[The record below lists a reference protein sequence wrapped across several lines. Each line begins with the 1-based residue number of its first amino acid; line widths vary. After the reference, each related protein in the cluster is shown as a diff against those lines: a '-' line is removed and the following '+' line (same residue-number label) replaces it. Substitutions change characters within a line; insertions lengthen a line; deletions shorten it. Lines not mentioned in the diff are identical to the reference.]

1 MPELEAW
8 QWLAG
13 IGAALLVG
21 LAKTGTPGVSTL
33 IPPLM
38 VLAVGDARYAAAWNA
53 PVLIAGD
60 FVGLAYWGRHADAKK
75 LFSLIPWVAAGMAGG
90 ALALSLNELVLR
102 RIIGVLVLSMLAIYI
117 VQRWRASTT
126 VGGHPSFYGIAA
138 GFATTVANAAGPVM
152 SMYLLSQRLPKER
165 FVATGAW
172 FFFVVN
178 MAKLPIY
185 LWYGLFSQQSLVFDA
200 CMVPAVIF
208 GAAVG
213 LWLVRRM
220 PQRLFD
226 VLVVVLTALSSV
238 IFFR

>member
-1 MPELEAW
+1 MPELASW

-38 VLAVGDARYAAAWNA
+38 VLAVGDARYAAAWTA
-53 PVLIAGD
+53 PVLITGD
-60 FVGLAYWGRHADAKK
+60 ILGLAYWGRHADAKK

-90 ALALSLNELVLR
+90 AMALSLDELVLR
-102 RIIGVLVLSMLAIYI
+102 RIIGVIVLSMLGIYI
-117 VQRWRASTT
+117 VRRGRGSTK

-152 SMYLLSQRLPKER
+152 SMYLLSQHLPKER

-178 MAKLPIY
+178 VTKLPIY
-185 LWYGLFSQQSLVFDA
+185 LWYGLFSRQSLIFDA
-200 CMVPAVIF
+200 CVVPPVIF

-213 LWLVRRM
+213 LWLVRRV

-226 VLVVVLTALSSV
+226 VLVVVFTALSS
-238 IFFR
+238 IILFR

>member
-1 MPELEAW
+1 MPDLGTW
-8 QWLAG
+8 RWLAG
-13 IGAALLVG
+13 FSAAFLVG

-53 PVLIAGD
+53 PVLIVGD
-60 FVGLAYWGRHADAKK
+60 IVGLAYWGRHADAKK
-75 LFSLIPWVAAGMAGG
+75 LFSLIPWVALGMAGG
-90 ALALSLNELVLR
+90 AVALSLNEMILR
-102 RIIGVLVLSMLAIYI
+102 RIIGVIVLSMLAIYI
-117 VQRWRASTT
+117 FRRWRASSN
-126 VGGHPSFYGIAA
+126 VAGHPSFYGIAA

-172 FFFVVN
+172 FFFTVN

-185 LWYGLFSQQSLVFDA
+185 LWYGLFSKQSLVFDA
-200 CMVPAVIF
+200 CMVPVVIA

-220 PQRLFD
+220 PQRVFD

-238 IFFR
+238 ILFT